1 LGIAVLRQKVKF
13 SLKIMEKINQNTTLK
28 EILQIEGAQEIL
40 MKYNIP
46 CLFCPMASFEIEN
59 LKIGDVCRIY
69 GIDSKKLLEELNKF
83 LKGRESKK

>member
-1 LGIAVLRQKVKF
+1 
-13 SLKIMEKINQNTTLK
+13 MEKIDQNTTLK

-40 MKYNIP
+40 MRHNIP

-83 LKGRESKK
+83 LKGRRSKK